1 MGVSVP
7 QSPPSSRFASS
18 LVTRP
23 VWLVGI
29 LAALAGAVTA
39 EAFTLV
45 ARAAGVPMAA
55 AGVWEE
61 KAQKIPVGAVAQS
74 VVLWS
79 IGGIV
84 LAVVL
89 ARWARRP
96 ARTFVVAA
104 VAFTVLSLAGP
115 GLAQDTA
122 VSTQV
127 VLAATHVVA
136 ATVIISILARRLSAR
151 DADR

>member
-1 MGVSVP
+1 
-7 QSPPSSRFASS
+7 
-18 LVTRP
+18 

-29 LAALAGAVTA
+29 LATLVAAVTA
-39 EAFTLV
+39 EAFTLI
-45 ARAAGVPMAA
+45 ARAAGVPMQA

-61 KAQKIPVGAVAQS
+61 TAQKIPVGYIARS
-74 VVLWS
+74 VGYWS

-84 LAVVL
+84 LAVIL
-89 ARWARRP
+89 ARWAKRP
-96 ARTFVVAA
+96 VRTFVIATGG
-104 VAFTVLSLAGP
+104 FTVLSLAAP
-115 GLAQDTA
+115 ALAVDTA

-127 VLAATHVVA
+127 VLAAAHVIA